1 MKLYEANSANFLPIS
16 QYPAVQTLAIG
27 WGSSHQEKV
36 AKVKRSPVNRNSESY
51 SAKVIEVNAKGL
63 KVTELLSK
71 ESLLQVL
78 AVCLVIMETGISP

>member
-51 SAKVIEVNAKGL
+51 SAKVIEVNAK
-63 KVTELLSK
+63 VTELLSK